1 MRNMPRISRSVVLLV
16 LVASIAVGYAWK
28 AESSM
33 AGEFPEKNVT
43 LIVPYSPGGGFDIIA
58 RITAPFIEK
67 NLPKKTNVVVKNV
80 TGAATRIGTMEIL
93 RSEPDG
99 YTIGICEVN
108 NLGFGLLGLAQELKG
123 VKPEEVTWISRLTKL
138 PFVWLSSAASG
149 FKSAADMKD
158 KQVRVGG
165 VDASNNF
172 KSAVTAEALGAKYRI
187 IKFDGASQVNV
198 ALMQG
203 DVDAYMSNWA
213 SAKRMV
219 DASEGKIAVLFV
231 VAAERLPEWK
241 EVPTAKEVGIQNLK
255 ESLIEYNHY
264 FFAPP
269 KMPANIEKIWEDTMN
284 KVLKDPEWIAQMKKA
299 GYPPNGST
307 GAELKAEVIGI
318 YKETDK
324 YKELV
329 TRLGIK

>member
-1 MRNMPRISRSVVLLV
+1 MRNMLRISRSVVLMMLAV
-16 LVASIAVGYAWK
+16 SVAFFYVWK

-33 AGEFPEKNVT
+33 AGEFPEKNVN
-43 LIVPYSPGGGFDIIA
+43 LIVPYSPGGGFDIIS

-67 NLPKKTNVVVKNV
+67 YLPKKTNVVVKNV

-108 NLGFGLLGLAQELKG
+108 NLGFGLMGLAQELKG
-123 VKPEEVTWISRLTKL
+123 VKPEDVTWISRLTKL

-158 KQVRVGG
+158 KPVRLGG

-203 DVDAYMSNWA
+203 DVDAYMSNWG

-219 DASEGKIAVLFV
+219 DASEGKIVALFV
-231 VAAERLPEWK
+231 VAEKRLPEWP
-241 EVPTAKEVGIQNLK
+241 EVPTAKECGLLNLK

-269 KMPANIEKIWEDTMN
+269 KMPANVEKIWEDTMN
-284 KVLKDPEWIAQMKKA
+284 KVLKDPEWIAQMQKA

-318 YKETDK
+318 YKETEK
-324 YKELV
+324 YKDLV